1 MSRRTEKLNH
11 FIQEEISELL
21 QRQIKDPRLGV
32 FVTVTGVSISSDL
45 RHAKIYVSIMGGEEE
60 KRAAMEA
67 LANASGF
74 LRKELGTRLRMRY
87 NPELS
92 FHLDNSIEHA
102 THIIDLINKVTGSEE
117 EESPQ

>member
-21 QRQIKDPRLGV
+21 QRHVKDPRLSG

-45 RHAKIYVSIMGGEEE
+45 RYAKVFISIMGGEKE
-60 KRAAMEA
+60 KGDAMEA

-74 LRKELGTRLRMRY
+74 LRKELGMRLRLRY

-92 FHLDNSIEHA
+92 FHRDNSIEQGA
-102 THIIDLINKVTGSEE
+102 HILELISQVTSSENGE
-117 EESPQ
+117 KAQ